1 MRRRI
6 HVYGIPALILAAA
19 CASESS
25 PVGPSTIVQT
35 PATSTIDNSAVPSSE
50 ATTSTLLGSNSWT
63 IDPVDLVPLDRC
75 KIADITPGTP
85 DGVPFVGSGF
95 PIPRAEAADFVNG
108 RVWIVRIETT
118 DAFTDED
125 GLQTIL
131 GALDRISDFFSDQSF
146 GRANL
151 TFFVDYPGSVVTLPS
166 TAVEFGIDRVSPQ
179 EDMSYVLREA
189 LNIWDSPEDFRA
201 GDQIFGLLPLVPTRP
216 SIAQGIRLQID
227 LNGRRSGDG
236 LLMTPGAA
244 SNWNIISHEIGHS
257 WLFLEDLYSFGVEGP
272 YENYLETWDLMA
284 APGGP
289 NLGFIS
295 WSRWRVGW
303 LDDDQILCTT
313 PVSKTQRFVH
323 QLDSETSD
331 LKAVVFPQSEH
342 SALVAEVRQGFGAN
356 ADKSIVVVYEVDTSF
371 GHGNGPIRL
380 RGTLREVGDSLIH
393 AEVQLS
399 LEAIDISGALI
410 SIAAA

>member
-1 MRRRI
+1 M
-6 HVYGIPALILAAA
+6 
-19 CASESS
+19 
-25 PVGPSTIVQT
+25 
-35 PATSTIDNSAVPSSE
+35 
-50 ATTSTLLGSNSWT
+50 TTSTLLGTNRWT
-63 IDPVDLVPLDRC
+63 IDPVDQVSLDHC

-95 PIPRAEAADFVNG
+95 PIPRAEVADFFNG

-118 DAFTDED
+118 DAFTDKE
-125 GLQTIL
+125 GLQATL
-131 GALDRISDFFSDQSF
+131 GVLERVSEFFSDQSF
-146 GRANL
+146 GRANI
-151 TFFVDYPGSVVTLPS
+151 TFFVDYPGSVVRLPF
-166 TAVEFGIDRVSPQ
+166 TAVDYGIDRSSPQ
-179 EDMSYVLREA
+179 KDMSYVLREA
-189 LNIWDSPEDFRA
+189 LSIWEIPEDFRD

-216 SIAQGIRLQID
+216 SIGQGIPLQLD

-236 LLMTPGAA
+236 LLMTPGEA
-244 SNWNIISHEIGHS
+244 SNWNVISHEIGHS

-289 NLGFIS
+289 NLGFVS

-313 PVSKTQRFVH
+313 PTRKTQRFVH
-323 QLDSETSD
+323 QLDSETPD
-331 LKAVVFPQSEH
+331 LKAIVFPQSEH
-342 SALVAEVRQGFGAN
+342 SALVSEVRKGFGAN

-380 RGTLREVGDSLIH
+380 RGTLREVGDTLVHSEL
-393 AEVQLS
+393 QLS
-399 LEAIDISGALI
+399 LEAIDTSGALI
-410 SIAAA
+410 SIEPT